1 MEYKAKQDFKY
12 NFKSL
17 PNNKVWFTSDPHFM
31 HKNILKYCK
40 RPFKDV
46 TQMNEALIANW
57 NSVVGKDDLIICLG
71 DFALGNE
78 KECDKILKRLNG
90 NKVLILGNHEKTVM
104 SKEYNRN
111 HFNGGIYERL
121 EIRVMDKEVSNE
133 FQDIIL
139 SHYTMFTWNKSHRG
153 SWQLFGH
160 VHGTLDNNPTLS
172 PNQIDVGVDSHD
184 FTPISYE
191 KVKEIITLKNL
202 NKVKGNE

>member
-1 MEYKAKQDFKY
+1 MEFKAKETFKY

-17 PNNKVWFTSDPHFM
+17 PNKKVWFTSDPHFL
-31 HKNILKYCK
+31 HKNIIKYCK

-46 TQMNEALIANW
+46 NEMNETLISNW
-57 NSVVGKDDLIICLG
+57 NSVVGKDDLIFCLG

-78 KECDKILKRLNG
+78 KQCHEILKRLNG
-90 NKVLILGNHEKTVM
+90 QKVLILGNHEKTVM
-104 SKEYNRN
+104 NKFYNIN
-111 HFNGGIYERL
+111 EFDGGIYNRL
-121 EIRVMDKEVSNE
+121 EIRVMDSEVSNE

-160 VHGTLDNNPTLS
+160 VHGMLDNNEALS
-172 PNQIDVGVDSHD
+172 PNQIDVGVDSHN

-202 NKVKGNE
+202 NKVKGNG